1 MIKYI
6 VKFLLVILIAA
17 AGISPKQ
24 LAAQEKSKNSL
35 NYNDISSE
43 QIESF
48 QEVSEELSKEIKA
61 DFEKMYQYQG
71 AELGNIQQ
79 SNSFKLY
86 QQALEMIDLPED
98 ATGSINDPGLK
109 PDYNTAYEGSI
120 SSSAM
125 LENGELSVAWSGGFP
140 IVITS
145 EPQTFERTMYIPE
158 GVDRQSSS
166 FKRLIYHMHVF
177 DGDNGFG
184 LSDVKAATDATFAKR
199 AMVSMNNF
207 RKKHFARGVDV
218 KLVSVNT
225 QGEFTKLEL
234 SKKPKY
240 MSARYLKEWWG
251 AMNHGRPATRA
262 KVTKAF
268 VMAGFAGGLSALT
281 TNAEMASVMAGLAL
295 VSYTY
300 YEGYLTFKFNNS
312 PLMQIL
318 KLSAL
323 TAFTGTLYTLMHYG
337 FDAAD
342 TAWIKMF
349 SNVAKSVAL
358 FYTASY
364 AKRLLVLSGKVKK
377 MIPVSRI
384 SLPKKVAGKKI
395 NFLGVSLTMPESV
408 GIGNA
413 KMSGAKI
420 HDMIQD
426 SLISLGRQAD
436 LVYEMGAVFI
446 PAIFAGLHAYAQGI
460 YYALGLNKKPL
471 DPLIENVNN
480 EIFYKKFF
488 KNVVRSFNSGCRK
501 IYSSKK

>member
-6 VKFLLVILIAA
+6 VKFLLVILIA
-17 AGISPKQ
+17 GSVSPGR
-24 LAAQEKSKNSL
+24 LAAQDKKDGI
-35 NYNDISSE
+35 NYNNISSE
-43 QIESF
+43 DIEAF
-48 QEVSEELSKEIKA
+48 QEASEEISQQVKN
-61 DFEKMYQYQG
+61 DFDKMYQYQN
-71 AELGNIQQ
+71 AELGNIRQ
-79 SNSFKLY
+79 SNSYKLY
-86 QQALEMIDLPED
+86 QQALEFIDLPEK

-109 PDYNTAYEGSI
+109 KDYNTAYEGSI

-125 LENGELSVAWSGGFP
+125 MDTGELSVAWSGGHP

-145 EPQTFERTMYIPE
+145 EPQTFERTMYVPQ

-184 LSDVKAATDATFAKR
+184 LSDVKAASDATFARR
-199 AMVSMNNF
+199 AMVSMRNF

-218 KLVSVNT
+218 KIVSVNT

-240 MSARYLKEWWG
+240 MSAQYLREWWG

-268 VMAGFAGGLSALT
+268 VMAGLAGGLSALT
-281 TNAEMASVMAGLAL
+281 TNTEMASVMAGLAL

-337 FDAAD
+337 FDAGDA
-342 TAWIKMF
+342 AWIKMF
-349 SNVAKSVAL
+349 SNVGKSVAL

-377 MIPVSRI
+377 MIPISRI
-384 SLPKKVAGKKI
+384 PLPKKMVGKKI
-395 NFLGVSLTMPESV
+395 NFLGVSITMPESV
-408 GIGNA
+408 GIGHA

-436 LVYEMGAVFI
+436 LVYDMSAAFI

-480 EIFYKKFF
+480 EVFYKKFF
-488 KNVVRSFNSGCRK
+488 KNVARSLSSGCRK
-501 IYSSKK
+501 LYSAKK